1 VRELGA
7 TAQQLEQLLE
17 QVRATT
23 AGQPIAEKAL
33 APVNAALDKV
43 DTTARGWIDLA
54 AWRLAQLLVGAVILA
69 LAYRFAVRG
78 LARR

>member
-17 QVRATT
+17 QLRATT
-23 AGQPIAEKAL
+23 AEPQLAEAAL

-54 AWRLAQLLVGAVILA
+54 AWRLAQLLVAGLVLG
-69 LAYRFAVRG
+69 LSYRLVVNRIT
-78 LARR
+78 RR